1 MQQNARLKHKYFIDG
16 ATLLSRLRR
25 CPFPQSHIT
34 HRTSTVS
41 STTFTQHSGSYIYP
55 RHPQFQS
62 PNQSTVCK
70 KQQQTRTT
78 MATCSKALLFAILGC
93 SFVCSALAAR
103 ELIDDSVMAARH
115 EQWMSQYGRFY
126 KDDAEK
132 AQRFEVFKANV
143 KFIES
148 FNAARNRKFAESN
161 SLSRSTSS
169 PTSLMLSSG
178 RPRLTRASNLDQW
191 RFLPDL
197 DTRMLALMR
206 FRLAS
211 TGGPKVLLHP
221 SRIKANVVWKITL
234 YNAHVKALFSLRSV
248 PYYISCLVP
257 KKFPTVPVTSNFL
270 THAWSIKWSWKN
282 N

>member
-1 MQQNARLKHKYFIDG
+1 MTTITITNKIVILSCAAKRTSQAQVFYRSAV

-78 MATCSKALLFAILGC
+78 MATCSKALLLAILSC
-93 SFVCSALAAR
+93 AFVCSAVHAAR
-103 ELIDDSVMAARH
+103 DLTDDSAMAARH
-115 EQWMSQYGRFY
+115 ELWMSQYGRVY

-148 FNAARNRKFAESN
+148 FNATGNRKFWLGINQFADLTNAEFRATKTN
-161 SLSRSTSS
+161 KGFKPS
-169 PTSLMLSSG
+169 PVKVPTGFRYENVSIDAL
-178 RPRLTRASNLDQW
+178 PASIDWRTKGAVTPIKDQGQCG
-191 RFLPDL
+191 
-197 DTRMLALMR
+197 M
-206 FRLAS
+206 
-211 TGGPKVLLHP
+211 
-221 SRIKANVVWKITL
+221 
-234 YNAHVKALFSLRSV
+234 
-248 PYYISCLVP
+248 
-257 KKFPTVPVTSNFL
+257 
-270 THAWSIKWSWKN
+270 KN
-282 N
+282 NFI